1 MDLAGYHHVINRVN
15 FKVFNTKEERNALI
29 GEALEDGYTQ
39 IEIAKYLGVSR
50 SLVSKIV
57 REGMK

>member
-1 MDLAGYHHVINRVN
+1 MDLVGCHHVINQVN

-29 GEALEDGYTQ
+29 LEALEDGYTQ